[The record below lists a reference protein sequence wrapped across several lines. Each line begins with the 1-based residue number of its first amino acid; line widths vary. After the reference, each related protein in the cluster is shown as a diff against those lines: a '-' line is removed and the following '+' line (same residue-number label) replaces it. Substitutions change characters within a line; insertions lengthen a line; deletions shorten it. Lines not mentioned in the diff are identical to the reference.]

1 MSSRLGLFVS
11 IRSQRWMMRDIPQFL
26 ELLARPDILALTKDI
41 LRLLL
46 KPDTE
51 ISLLREIDNMI
62 QFLLVSF
69 QLSK

>member
-1 MSSRLGLFVS
+1 
-11 IRSQRWMMRDIPQFL
+11 MMRDIPQFL

-41 LRLLL
+41 LCLLL